1 MTIDLDQR
9 LLLQICRCPNIAKA
23 RADHS
28 NPCAS
33 VVGIQVELGDKF
45 QLPEPWNG
53 DIVNAKLLFVSS
65 NPSIDTNE
73 AYPTNSW
80 SQKKILDFFQNRFHP
95 DRNWTKEAR
104 RVLSKDEQ
112 TYVERRVP
120 YWDETKSMAKD
131 AFGRFARPGF
141 DYALTEIVHCKSK
154 NRQGVKSAAKTCFDL
169 WMNPLI
175 SLSDAR
181 VIIVLGGEANQMMS
195 EFLELD
201 GKIKFHRRVTL
212 GSRERIVL
220 FLPAPGSN
228 KTRKISKVFSDSER
242 NEIWKALNF

>member
-1 MTIDLDQR
+1 
-9 LLLQICRCPNIAKA
+9 
-23 RADHS
+23 
-28 NPCAS
+28 
-33 VVGIQVELGDKF
+33 
-45 QLPEPWNG
+45 
-53 DIVNAKLLFVSS
+53 
-65 NPSIDTNE
+65 
-73 AYPTNSW
+73 
-80 SQKKILDFFQNRFHP
+80 
-95 DRNWTKEAR
+95 
-104 RVLSKDEQ
+104 
-112 TYVERRVP
+112 
-120 YWDETKSMAKD
+120 MAKD

-181 VIIVLGGEANQMMS
+181 VIIVLGSEANQMMS

-242 NEIWKALNF
+242 NDIWKALNF